1 MNGLS
6 LKEIKLALETAAF
19 VERTMP
25 PVRPPKVNSWLFDIV
40 YSPQELALMAKRRPR
55 ITPTKEQIGLW
66 ELVVF
71 DWFAILEP
79 DERKLAW
86 KRANHIPWKLLC
98 REFGLERTEMWR
110 RFHNVLIK
118 IYSYI
123 KGKNVGNKKA

>member
-1 MNGLS
+1 MKELS
-6 LKEIKLALETAAF
+6 LNEIKLALETAAF

-25 PVRPPKVNSWLFDIV
+25 QVRPPQVNSWLFDIV
-40 YSPQELALMAKRRPR
+40 YSPQELAMMARRRQR

-71 DWFAILEP
+71 DWFSILEP

-98 REFGLERTEMWR
+98 WEFGFERAEMWR
-110 RFHNVLIK
+110 RFHRVLIK
-118 IYSYI
+118 ISFYL
-123 KGKNVGNKKA
+123 KGKNVGDKKV